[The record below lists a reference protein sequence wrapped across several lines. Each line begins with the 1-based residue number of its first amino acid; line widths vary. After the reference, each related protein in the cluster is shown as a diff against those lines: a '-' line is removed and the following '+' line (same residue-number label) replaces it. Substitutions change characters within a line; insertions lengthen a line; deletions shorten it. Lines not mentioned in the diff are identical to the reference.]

1 MTWRYSFFFKWYKDK
16 LTKNSYVS
24 LWRAHSVYTINHP
37 VVLLMLKSTEH
48 CIKVIWIPFKCNF
61 ELINIRRTSY
71 FFCFELIIWFIFLLR
86 WAEHFLLAFNN
97 VHSCTEV
104 RCLFFFIGWKRSTE
118 SIWWHTGDKTQGV
131 TQKWCNHWCKYSLY
145 LTYQV
150 LKNQRF
156 CFRYSVF

>member
-1 MTWRYSFFFKWYKDK
+1 MKIFFFFKWYKDK

-71 FFCFELIIWFIFLLR
+71 FFCFELIIRFIFLLR

-104 RCLFFFIGWKRSTE
+104 RCLFFFYRM
-118 SIWWHTGDKTQGV
+118 KTKYWINIV
-131 TQKWCNHWCKYSLY
+131 TYWRQNARGYAKMMWPLM
-145 LTYQV
+145 
-150 LKNQRF
+150 
-156 CFRYSVF
+156 

>member
-1 MTWRYSFFFKWYKDK
+1 MQKIDLKIFFFFKWYKDK

-48 CIKVIWIPFKCNF
+48 CMKVIWIPFKCNF

-104 RCLFFFIGWKRSTE
+104 RCLFFFYRMKTKYWINIVTKRK
-118 SIWWHTGDKTQGV
+118 GLRKNDV
-131 TQKWCNHWCKYSLY
+131 TIDVNIVYIL
-145 LTYQV
+145 LI
-150 LKNQRF
+150 RF
-156 CFRYSVF
+156 